1 MKFKDCFI
9 DGEGN
14 IWRAKT
20 LIKASK
26 ELPVFQ
32 LGISRKNLDTI
43 LRWKLVN
50 LRDYLNHYQRVMDA
64 NLSNPLILRSD
75 GYIMNG
81 WHRVIK
87 ALYENKRFLP
97 AKIFKETPPPDFSA
111 EELETEKEEL
121 G

>member
-14 IWRAKT
+14 IWKT
-20 LIKASK
+20 KSLIEASK
-26 ELPVFQ
+26 DLSVFQ
-32 LGISRKNLDTI
+32 LDISKKNLDTV

-50 LRDYLNHYQRVMDA
+50 LRDYLNHYKRVMTAD
-64 NLSNPLILRSD
+64 LSKPLILRAD

-87 ALYENKRFLP
+87 ALFEGKRFLP
-97 AKIFKETPPPDFSA
+97 AKTFKETPLPDFSV
-111 EELETEKEEL
+111 KE
-121 G
+121 